1 MGSSTNNHTQAH
13 HRKEPSS
20 SQMMVVISLEKSK
33 KKIFGLIEQLS
44 RMKQQIMY
52 NQLIQD
58 GQKSALK
65 LSIDALVNDLS
76 NEIVNISEDVSKAR
90 AGSGGNVDSKK
101 TKRKIRKLENE
112 ANGILTKVNEL
123 ELISD
128 QKRQETSNTRVNN
141 FLEET
146 SSKTWH
152 N

>member
-1 MGSSTNNHTQAH
+1 
-13 HRKEPSS
+13 
-20 SQMMVVISLEKSK
+20 
-33 KKIFGLIEQLS
+33 
-44 RMKQQIMY
+44 MY

-90 AGSGGNVDSKK
+90 AGSGANVDSKK

>member
-1 MGSSTNNHTQAH
+1 M
-13 HRKEPSS
+13 
-20 SQMMVVISLEKSK
+20 
-33 KKIFGLIEQLS
+33 
-44 RMKQQIMY
+44 
-52 NQLIQD
+52 
-58 GQKSALK
+58 
-65 LSIDALVNDLS
+65 
-76 NEIVNISEDVSKAR
+76 
-90 AGSGGNVDSKK
+90 DSKK

-128 QKRQETSNTRVNN
+128 QKRKETSNTRVNN